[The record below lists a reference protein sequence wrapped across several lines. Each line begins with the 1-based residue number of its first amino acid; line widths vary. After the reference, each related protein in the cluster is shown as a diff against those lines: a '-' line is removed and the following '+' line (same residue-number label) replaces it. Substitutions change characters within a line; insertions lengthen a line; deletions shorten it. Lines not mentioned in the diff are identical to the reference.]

1 MKRNQI
7 MLICCVLLVIS
18 VNGCNMPLI
27 GVSPEAVVITQP
39 QDGAH
44 LQRGATIDV
53 QASFSVSG
61 NAIAA
66 SLLVNDQ
73 TFRRDA
79 FNTPI
84 PSGNIYQPWA
94 PPSPGTYVLQVI
106 VEDSQGDGNQS
117 KSITVYVDE
126 GKVET
131 PTPTEEI
138 STPTP
143 TSTLTSTPTVTP
155 SPTVGITTATAD
167 INLNCRVG
175 PSYDYDTT
183 DGLRQGET
191 SPIVGVNDQ
200 RTWGLI
206 EGPHDTSQ
214 CWVPLDYT
222 TIVGDIA
229 SALVYPAPP
238 LSLKP
243 TKKEPTKTPTET
255 PYGPTSP

>member
-1 MKRNQI
+1 
-7 MLICCVLLVIS
+7 
-18 VNGCNMPLI
+18 MPLI
-27 GVSPEAVVITQP
+27 GVASEPVVITQP

-44 LQRGATIDV
+44 LQSGVMIDV
-53 QASFSVSG
+53 VTRFSLSG
-61 NAIAA
+61 NANAA
-66 SLLVNDQ
+66 GLLVNEQ
-73 TFRRDA
+73 PYRRDA

-84 PSGNIYQPWA
+84 PSGNIYQPWT
-94 PPSPGTYVLQVI
+94 PPGPGTYLLQVVI
-106 VEDSQGDGNQS
+106 EDALGGSNQS

-126 GKVET
+126 VKVDT

-143 TSTLTSTPTVTP
+143 TLTPSITPTATLE
-155 SPTVGITTATAD
+155 TTTATAE

-175 PSYDYDTT
+175 PGYDYGTT

-191 SPIVGVNDQ
+191 SPIVGVNNQ

-206 EGPHDTSQ
+206 EGPHSPTR

-222 TIVGDIA
+222 IIVGNI
-229 SALVYPAPP
+229 SESPVYSAPP
-238 LSLKP
+238 LPQKP
-243 TKKEPTKTPTET
+243 TEEEPIKTPTMT

>member
-7 MLICCVLLVIS
+7 MLICIVMLFILVS
-18 VNGCNMPLI
+18 GCNLPLI
-27 GVSPEAVVITQP
+27 GGTSEAVVITQP

-44 LQRGATIDV
+44 LRSGTTIDV

-73 TFRRDA
+73 PFRRDA

-84 PSGNIYQPWA
+84 PGGNIYQPWA
-94 PPSPGTYVLQVI
+94 PPGPGTYILQVLI
-106 VEDSQGDGNQS
+106 EDSQDGVNQS
-117 KSITVYVDE
+117 KPITVYVDE
-126 GKVET
+126 SKDDT

-138 STPTP
+138 TTPTT
-143 TSTLTSTPTVTP
+143 TSTLTPTITLTAT
-155 SPTVGITTATAD
+155 SENTTATAD

-175 PSYDYDTT
+175 PGYDYETT

-191 SPIVGVNDQ
+191 SLIVGVNDQ

-206 EGPHDTSQ
+206 EGPHDTRQ

-229 SALVYPAPP
+229 SAPVYPAPP
-238 LSLKP
+238 LSPKP
-243 TKKEPTKTPTET
+243 IKEEPTKTPTET
-255 PYGPTSP
+255 PYGPTKP